1 LLKAELV
8 PSSIAGGAVG
18 DIPFVKIISAPV
30 SRVLQ
35 GRIRVL
41 DHSAGH
47 IGTGD
52 EKDVI
57 VSTPL
62 EEQDDVQ
69 FYPVRPVPTVTV
81 APTTERRL
89 LEPCPDVVTAKLT
102 V

>member
-1 LLKAELV
+1 LPKAELV
-8 PSSIAGGAVG
+8 PRSIAGGAVW
-18 DIPFVKIISAPV
+18 DIPFVKILSDPV

-52 EKDVI
+52 EKDVA

-62 EEQDDVQ
+62 GEQDYVR
-69 FYPVRPVPTVTV
+69 FYPVSPVPTVTV